1 MKNTPSNPSSSGTF
15 LKEPQGKP
23 SHPYFS
29 SGPCAKIPGWSLEL
43 LKDAAIG
50 RSHRSV
56 HGLNKLSDAVQLTR
70 TILEIPRDHKI
81 ALLPGSAT
89 GAIEN
94 ALWNLLGPVPITVFS
109 HDVFSKRWQI
119 DLTNHLKFEDID
131 VRKSS
136 HGDLPNIQDIPSTN
150 DILLNWNG
158 STSGVRFPTGD
169 FLEKNRTGLVIAD
182 ITSAAFTTSIPWEK
196 FDATVFAWQ
205 KGLGSESAHG
215 MLVLSPKAVER
226 LNTYQ
231 PPWPLPYLFKL
242 RVDDKF
248 YGPLFEEKT
257 LNTPSFLCI
266 EDYLQALKWAQKGG
280 GLSTLIEHSQSN
292 FKIVEQWVE
301 CTPWV
306 EFMATDPQTRSTST
320 IVLKLVDP
328 KILALN
334 EKEHRAFLAKMT
346 GLLAERNIAYD
357 INNHGGAPPSLRLW
371 GGPTIESKDMEKLLP
386 WLDWAYEMSFRG
398 DSNAPRN

>member
-1 MKNTPSNPSSSGTF
+1 MKNALSNCSSNGSP
-15 LKEPQGKP
+15 LKEPQAKP

-29 SGPCAKIPGWSLEL
+29 SGPCAKIPGWSLGL
-43 LKDAAIG
+43 LKEAAIG
-50 RSHRSV
+50 RSHRSAK
-56 HGLNKLSDAVQLTR
+56 GLEKLSEVVQLTR
-70 TILEIPRDHKI
+70 TVLEIPENYKI

-89 GAIEN
+89 GAIES

-109 HDVFSKRWQI
+109 HDVFSKRWKI
-119 DLTNHLKFEDID
+119 DLTKHLKFEDID
-131 VRKSS
+131 VRQSP
-136 HGDLPNIQDIPSTN
+136 HGDLPRTGGIPSQN

-158 STSGVRFPTGD
+158 STSGARFPTGG
-169 FLEKNRTGLVIAD
+169 FLEKDRTGLVIAD

-196 FDATVFAWQ
+196 FDATVFSWQ

-215 MLVLSPKAVER
+215 MLVLSPKAIER

-248 YGPLFEEKT
+248 YEPLFEGKT
-257 LNTPSFLCI
+257 LNTPSLLCV
-266 EDYLQALKWAQKGG
+266 EDYLQALKWAQKIG
-280 GLSTLIEHSQSN
+280 GLPTLLERSQSN

-301 CTPWV
+301 QTPWID
-306 EFMATDPQTRSTST
+306 FMATDPTTRSSST

-328 KILALN
+328 RLITLT
-334 EKEHRAFLAKMT
+334 EEDHRDFLAKMT
-346 GLLAERNIAYD
+346 GLLAEHNIAYD

-371 GGPTIESKDMEKLLP
+371 GGPTIETKDMENLLP
-386 WLDWAYEMSFRG
+386 WLDWAYEMSFG
-398 DSNAPRN
+398 CN